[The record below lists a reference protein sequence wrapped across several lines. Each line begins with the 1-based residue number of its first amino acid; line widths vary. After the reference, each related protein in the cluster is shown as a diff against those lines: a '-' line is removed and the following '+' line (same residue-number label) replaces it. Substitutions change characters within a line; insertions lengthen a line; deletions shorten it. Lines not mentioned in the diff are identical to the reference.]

1 MVKSPEQ
8 YLSGLSFSLPDEEE
22 GHADLNA
29 SERAFVEKYL
39 GMDMFQK
46 MPELAPEPLL
56 KAAPLPQPQ
65 KPLALMDRPIIVAPS
80 KVEARTSTVAPAV
93 RTAAPVIEVA
103 PAAVIKPVADK
114 NEALVSETAA
124 APVTEITVEST
135 APADEQK
142 VEAAPEQQVAEGFE
156 QKIITSEES
165 AAETVAVAEET
176 PQRRLSMRDRLREE
190 TEIQMVSF
198 FVSGQLFLLPVPEI
212 QEVLRHMELVKVPQ
226 APPFVAGAINLRGR
240 VMPLIHLSSLL
251 TNEPV
256 PAYTEKNFIIV
267 CGSDDLQLGLIIDKI
282 SSMHMV
288 PQAKIIWNVESMLGD
303 AAEIICAVAN
313 LDDKVTGIVEPDM
326 ITRKL
331 LAN

>member
-1 MVKSPEQ
+1 M
-8 YLSGLSFSLPDEEE
+8 PDEEE

-56 KAAPLPQPQ
+56 KPAPQPQ
-65 KPLALMDRPIIVAPS
+65 SPKPLALMERPIIVAPP
-80 KVEARTSTVAPAV
+80 KTETKTSAAQVAP
-93 RTAAPVIEVA
+93 PVIEVA
-103 PAAVIKPVADK
+103 PAVVASPVEKA
-114 NEALVSETAA
+114 ETSVAETVGAPAA
-124 APVTEITVEST
+124 KIIVESP
-135 APADEQK
+135 APAATQK
-142 VEAAPEQQVAEGFE
+142 VEAATE
-156 QKIITSEES
+156 QKTVEVAGQKTAPSEKSVVET
-165 AAETVAVAEET
+165 AAVVEEA
-176 PQRRLSMRDRLREE
+176 PQRHLSMRERLREE
-190 TEIQMVSF
+190 TAIQMVSF

-256 PAYTEKNFIIV
+256 PVYTEKNFIIV

-288 PQAKIIWNVESMLGD
+288 AQDKIIWNVESMLGD
-303 AAEIICAVAN
+303 AAEIVCAVAN